1 VVADEDQAVDG
12 QARGER
18 IGIPATD
25 GRERAVEVEAE
36 QNAGGRDP

>member
-1 VVADEDQAVDG
+1 VIADKDQAVDRW
-12 QARGER
+12 ARGER

-25 GRERAVEVEAE
+25 GRERVVEVEAE